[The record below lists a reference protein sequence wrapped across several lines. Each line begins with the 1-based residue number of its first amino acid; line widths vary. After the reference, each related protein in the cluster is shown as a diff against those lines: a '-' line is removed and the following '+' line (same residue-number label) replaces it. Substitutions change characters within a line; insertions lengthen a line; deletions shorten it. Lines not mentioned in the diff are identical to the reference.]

1 MCEKETGK
9 QGAKLC
15 KAGWVYVPECK
26 ELFLAFTDVTLTWG
40 LVEWTEFLLSMDSNA
55 KGRARADWIESNK
68 RDTVSGDRRRQRVS
82 NWVVYSLDHA
92 P

>member
-1 MCEKETGK
+1 M
-9 QGAKLC
+9 
-15 KAGWVYVPECK
+15 
-26 ELFLAFTDVTLTWG
+26 
-40 LVEWTEFLLSMDSNA
+40 VEWTEFPLSMDSNA

-82 NWVVYSLDHA
+82 NCVVYSLDHA